1 MDATRQ
7 IHELLG
13 LRQRAVA
20 IRFQETPPEGMPR
33 ISETE
38 VAGCRYWKLAAEGE
52 SFYTEA
58 ADHYGCPVGS
68 HTHGIDLPEQ
78 VAEQLE
84 GVIGTMVKLEYVAIE
99 EIPQIP
105 QLAGTFGVALYA
117 PLAEAEFEPDV
128 VLVTGT
134 ARQIMLLAEAATAA
148 GVASDGSMVG
158 RPTCAA
164 IPAVIESQSTATNL
178 GCIGNRVYTELEDDE
193 FYFVIAGSKLHQVR
207 EKLVTMLEAN
217 RALEEY
223 HQARLSS

>member
-1 MDATRQ
+1 MDAGGQ

-13 LRQRAVA
+13 LRQNAVA
-20 IRFQETPPEGMPR
+20 IRFQQTPPEGMPR
-33 ISETE
+33 IGDKQ

-78 VAEQLE
+78 VAGELE
-84 GVIGTMVKLEYVAIE
+84 GVIGTMVELEYVAME
-99 EIPQIP
+99 EIPRIP
-105 QLAGTFGVALYA
+105 QLAGTFGVAIYA

-128 VLVTGT
+128 VLVSGT
-134 ARQIMLLAEAATAA
+134 ARQIMLLVEAASSA
-148 GVASDGSMVG
+148 GVAGDGSMVG

-178 GCIGNRVYTELEDDE
+178 GCIGNRVYTELKDDE
-193 FYFVIAGSKLHQVR
+193 FYFVIAGAKLDQVR
-207 EKLVTMLEAN
+207 EKLVTIMEAN

-223 HQARLSS
+223 HHARLSG

>member
-1 MDATRQ
+1 MAATRQ

>member
-1 MDATRQ
+1 MDTTSQ

-20 IRFQETPPEGMPR
+20 IRFQQTAPEGMRR

-52 SFYTEA
+52 SFYTES

-78 VAEQLE
+78 VAEELG
-84 GVIGTMVKLEYVAIE
+84 GVIGTMVELEYVAME
-99 EIPQIP
+99 EIPLIP
-105 QLAGTFGVALYA
+105 QLAGDFGVALYA

-128 VLVTGT
+128 VLLTGT

-178 GCIGNRVYTELEDDE
+178 GCIGNRVYTELEDEE
-193 FYFVIAGSKLHQVR
+193 FYFVIAGSKLDHVR
-207 EKLVTMLEAN
+207 EKLVTMMEAN
-217 RALEEY
+217 RSLEEY
-223 HQARLSS
+223 HQARLSG

>member
-1 MDATRQ
+1 MDAARQ
-7 IHELLG
+7 IHELLD

-20 IRFQETPPEGMPR
+20 IRFQQTAPEGIPR
-33 ISETE
+33 ISKAE

-78 VAEQLE
+78 VAEELE
-84 GVIGTMVKLEYVAIE
+84 GVIGTMVKLEYMATE

-105 QLAGTFGVALYA
+105 QLSGSFGVALYA
-117 PLAEAEFEPDV
+117 PLAEAKFEPDV
-128 VLVTGT
+128 VLITGV
-134 ARQIMLLAEAATAA
+134 ARQIMLLAEAAAAA
-148 GVASDGSMVG
+148 GLASDGSMVG

-193 FYFVIAGSKLHQVR
+193 FYFVIAGSQLQLIC
-207 EKLVTMLEAN
+207 EKLATMVEAN
-217 RALEEY
+217 RVIEHY
-223 HQARLSS
+223 HEARLSG